1 MTNTIKN
8 DFNEKELKSQLTS
21 LKENATK
28 VESISTISAICTQLV
43 KYIKTKNSP
52 TDDQFNLPI
61 KTSELTKYCFELV
74 GYDRKVN
81 RNSTFENIVGYAI
94 TTACI
99 SISPKYEGKQN
110 YSFEKNTI
118 EISSKYKTPFLNSG
132 LKKDKTIDW
141 QENKSNT
148 MVELN
153 LADLLAINKDLKKAS
168 QENRKKRQIK
178 EKQNQ
183 NLGRKIML
191 GFNNLSKD
199 LIDNFNQS
207 KSGGDVWNNKLIL
220 EKIGKAQLED
230 FEKNL
235 NVIISFVQA
244 VKTSH
249 NSTDNEG
256 NYVQVSLPKIREKY
270 KVVKVA

>member
-1 MTNTIKN
+1 MTNVIKN
-8 DFNEKELKSQLTS
+8 DFNESELKLKLTS

-28 VESISTISAICTQLV
+28 VESISTISAICTQLI
-43 KYIKTKNSP
+43 KYIKIQNTP
-52 TDDQFNLPI
+52 TDKDFELPI

-99 SISPKYEGKQN
+99 SISPKYKGKQN

-118 EISSKYKTPFLNSG
+118 EISSKYKTPMLNSG

-153 LADLLAINKDLKKAS
+153 LADLLAINKDLKKGS
-168 QENRKKRQIK
+168 QEKRKKRQIK

-191 GFNNLSKD
+191 GFNGLSKD
-199 LIDNFNQS
+199 LIDNFKES

-256 NYVQVSLPKIREKY
+256 NYVSVSPSKIREKY
-270 KVVKVA
+270 KVQKVA

>member
-118 EISSKYKTPFLNSG
+118 EISSKYKTLVRKTARKG
-132 LKKDKTIDW
+132 KLKKSKT
-141 QENKSNT
+141 
-148 MVELN
+148 
-153 LADLLAINKDLKKAS
+153 
-168 QENRKKRQIK
+168 
-178 EKQNQ
+178 
-183 NLGRKIML
+183 KI
-191 GFNNLSKD
+191 
-199 LIDNFNQS
+199 
-207 KSGGDVWNNKLIL
+207 
-220 EKIGKAQLED
+220 
-230 FEKNL
+230 
-235 NVIISFVQA
+235 
-244 VKTSH
+244 
-249 NSTDNEG
+249 
-256 NYVQVSLPKIREKY
+256 
-270 KVVKVA
+270 

>member
-28 VESISTISAICTQLV
+28 VESISTISAICKQLV

-52 TDDQFNLPI
+52 TDEQFGLPI

-94 TTACI
+94 TTASI
-99 SISPKYEGKQN
+99 SISPKYQGKQN